1 MNELKVLFIIGK
13 GRSGSTILDNV
24 LGQVDGFVSLGELWV
39 WRSTRVLEEQN
50 CGCGQRAAECPFWS
64 KALQLAYRK
73 ASAEGLDT
81 PTPQD
86 ILRWQTD
93 TAGWSRVPKLL
104 RQPRRERGRSESLDE
119 LVRFAAAL
127 YRAVARI
134 SGARVIVDS
143 SKWPANPGPLGLV
156 PGIRPY
162 AVHLIRDPR
171 AVAFS
176 WQREKLWSE
185 SGEPMPKQNPIYS
198 SFSWI
203 ARNLLA
209 ERICARL
216 GPGAMRL
223 RYEDF
228 VDDPADTLRRIVRL
242 VDSEPAKLPL
252 RDERTAILGSNH
264 TLMGNPSRFAT
275 GPVEIR
281 SDDEWTLRLGRRDC
295 LLITGVTMP
304 LLLRYG
310 YPIHSAPPGRRP
322 ADTRPS

>member
-1 MNELKVLFIIGK
+1 MNELKVLFIVGK
-13 GRSGSTILDNV
+13 GRSGSTILDNI
-24 LGQVDGFVSLGELWV
+24 LGQVDSFISLGEVWV
-39 WRSTRVLEEQN
+39 WRGTRVLEEQN
-50 CGCGQRAAECPFWS
+50 CGCGKRAAECPFWS
-64 KALQLAYRK
+64 KALHLAYRE
-73 ASAEGLDT
+73 AAAEGLHA

-104 RQPRRERGRSESLDE
+104 RQSRRERGRSESLDA
-119 LVRFAAAL
+119 LVRFTAAL
-127 YRAVARI
+127 YRAVAQI

-176 WQREKLWSE
+176 WQRQKLWSA

-216 GPGAMRL
+216 SSAALTL

-228 VDDPADTLRRIVRL
+228 VADPADTLRRIGRL
-242 VDSEPAKLPL
+242 VDSEPARLPL
-252 RDERTAILGSNH
+252 RDERTAILGQNH

-281 SDDEWTLRLGRRDC
+281 SDDEWKLRLGRWDD
-295 LLITGVTMP
+295 LLITAVTMP

-310 YPIHSAPPGRRP
+310 YPIHSAAPSRPGEKT
-322 ADTRPS
+322 A